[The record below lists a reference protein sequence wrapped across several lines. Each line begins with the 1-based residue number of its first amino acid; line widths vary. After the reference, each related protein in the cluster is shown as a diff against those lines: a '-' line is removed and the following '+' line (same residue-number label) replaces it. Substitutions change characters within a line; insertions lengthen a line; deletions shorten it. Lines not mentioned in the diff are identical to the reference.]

1 MILKFYLSKTE
12 LESDAGNHDF
22 NRFSSDK
29 YIWKKCLYSA
39 LCLGFKVFG
48 MVF

>member
-29 YIWKKCLYSA
+29 YIRKYHLYP
-39 LCLGFKVFG
+39 LLRLGFKVFG